1 MKDQH
6 CNFLFKAS
14 LKRIGLILMLATFA
28 HLMIACSSASQ
39 QEAISLEPAPPME
52 SGAVDRAAE
61 AVPGEP
67 MPSAAED
74 GASVPLEDYLAGAVQ
89 AQEARVIIYTG
100 NISLV
105 VRDTQEAVAAI
116 TALANEQGGYV
127 SGSNI
132 YRSNEVPQGS
142 ITIRIPAERYQ
153 TVLEQ
158 LRALALRV
166 ERESASSQDVTQ
178 EFTDLQ
184 ARKANLESAE
194 AALQELL
201 AERRRTGNTS
211 DILEVYRELTAIREQ
226 IEQIEG
232 RLRYL
237 ANQAALST
245 LTIELIPDVLYQPI
259 TVAGWEPQGVA
270 REALQALVVAL
281 QWVVNLLIWGVI
293 FVLPL
298 ILIMLTP
305 LVVLVLVIRRV
316 RRSRLKKAA

>member
-1 MKDQH
+1 
-6 CNFLFKAS
+6 
-14 LKRIGLILMLATFA
+14 
-28 HLMIACSSASQ
+28 
-39 QEAISLEPAPPME
+39 ME